1 MSFYDAIRVGA
12 SGAGDFEVKRS
23 LRFNGEGT
31 HHYLQRTPSSAG
43 NRQVCTFSCWTKRS
57 NIGVNHCLASAYSA
71 NNNNDNISIIL
82 RSLSSGNCSLR
93 VVGYFHNFRITNAAF
108 RDPSAWLHVVVAID
122 TRQSSADDRIKVYIN
137 GVQET
142 SFSTSGN
149 VTQNMNLAFN
159 DTSVH
164 RIGTQS
170 NQLSN
175 TADGYIAEVNFI
187 DGQQLT
193 PASFAET
200 NADTGQWVPI
210 DTSGLTFGTNG
221 YRLQFEDN
229 TGTTATT
236 LGKDTSG
243 NGNNFTP
250 NNFSVAAGVGNDS
263 LEDTPSNN
271 FSTLNSLA
279 LTATGANISSGNL
292 DYKSDSNYSIAAGNF
307 SLKTGKWYWEVT
319 ITAALSGGNGQ
330 INGIVRGTNPNGN
343 AYVSYDT
350 SGNVFGIGYVYNGS
364 IQGTS
369 PDGSTNSASGGSGLA
384 TFTNND
390 VLGFAS
396 DIANGTLA
404 IYKNGSLQTT
414 ITSLNS
420 HDWFPAVSGYGTTST
435 CSLNFGQRAF
445 AHTPPTGHLAL
456 CSANLPDP
464 TILLPNKHLDTLLYS
479 GNGSQ
484 NRAISGLEF
493 QPDWVW
499 LKSRSNGYYHQLH
512 DTVRGTAAGVLYSN
526 RDDAEDST
534 YGLASFNNN
543 GFTVYKDANNDAQ
556 NDSGQTYVAWNWNA
570 GGSASKT
577 YRVVVSSAGGSGN
590 KYRFRNSANSATF
603 AADAVTLDLEEGGT
617 YIFNMDDSSNATH
630 PFSIGTA
637 ANGTVYTSGITYF
650 LDGVSKTYS
659 QYTSGFSSASTRRLH
674 ITVPASAPQ
683 LYYWCSAHS
692 GMGGAINT
700 NSTFGSSNFD
710 GSTQSTVKAN
720 TTAGFSIVLYTG
732 QQNATDT
739 IGHGLGVQPQVVIS
753 KSRNSTYT
761 YTQWYVYHHKLTTN
775 YFLFLNLTNAQGDG
789 LGDYYVDASFSS
801 TVFAVGDDIY
811 GPNVSNNNYVA
822 YCLSEVEGYSKFGS
836 YKGNGSSNGTFVF
849 LGFRPAWVMIKRTSG
864 TQNWRIFDNKR
875 NPFNDVDLNLQAN
888 TAGAEFESS
897 AYNALDFLSNGFKLV
912 GTNADEG
919 TNQNGQSYIYLAF
932 AESPFKNSR
941 AR

>member
-122 TRQSSADDRIKVYIN
+122 TRQSSADDRIKVYVN

-229 TGTTATT
+229 SGTTATT

-350 SGNVFGIGYVYNGS
+350 SGNVFGIGYVYNGTV
-364 IQGTS
+364 QGNS
-369 PDGSTNSASGGSGLA
+369 PDGSTNSPTSVSGLA

-456 CSANLPDP
+456 NSQNLSDP
-464 TILLPNKHLDTLLYS
+464 TILLPNKHFDTVLYTGD
-479 GNGSQ
+479 GNATGSQ
-484 NRAISGLEF
+484 SNVLEF
-493 QPDWVW
+493 QPDWLW
-499 LKSRSNGYYHQLH
+499 TKSRNAAYNHMLY
-512 DTVRGTAAGVLYSN
+512 DAVRGAGNSKGLNLGGGASPGAGGEGTSADNAVYGYLNSF
-526 RDDAEDST
+526 DA
-534 YGLASFNNN
+534 N
-543 GFTVYKDANNDAQ
+543 GFSYTKGSAGTTYFNQ
-556 NDSGQTYVAWNWNA
+556 SGINYVNWIWNA
-570 GGSASKT
+570 GDTDSAT
-577 YRVVVSSAGGSGN
+577 YTVKVVSDSGN
-590 KYRFRNSANSATF
+590 KYRFNDFGTS
-603 AADAVTLDLEEGGT
+603 AVTLDLAEGGT
-617 YIFNMDDSSNATH
+617 YTFDGSDSSMSGH
-630 PFSIGTA
+630 PFVLGTA
-637 ANGTVYTSGITYF
+637 ANGSVYSTGVTYQLDGASVTYSAYTSGY
-650 LDGVSKTYS
+650 
-659 QYTSGFSSASTRRLH
+659 SSATTRKLI

-683 LYYWCSAHS
+683 LYYWCSIHS

-700 NSTFGSSNFD
+700 NSTLGSSNFD
-710 GSTQSTVKAN
+710 GSLQATVKAN
-720 TTAGFSIVLYTG
+720 TTAGFSIGTYTAQSSG
-732 QQNATDT
+732 SATV
-739 IGHGLGVQPQVVIS
+739 GHGLGVAPDVVIT
-753 KSRNSTYT
+753 KSRTVTSN
-761 YTQWYVYHHKLTTN
+761 WYSYHQAIGQDGWI
-775 YFLFLNLTNAQGDG
+775 FLNDHAAATTGNSAVWNPAPTSSVFTYGSGLVNFGD
-789 LGDYYVDASFSS
+789 V
-801 TVFAVGDDIY
+801 VFYAF
-811 GPNVSNNNYVA
+811 
-822 YCLSEVEGYSKFGS
+822 SEVAGYSKFGS
-836 YKGNGSSNGTFVF
+836 YTGNGNADGPFIFT
-849 LGFRPAWVMIKRTSG
+849 GFRPAWIMIKRTNSSEG
-864 TQNWRIFDNKR
+864 WQIFDNKR
-875 NPFNDVDLNLQAN
+875 SPINEIGDVIEAN
-888 TAGAEFESS
+888 T
-897 AYNALDFLSNGFKLV
+897 NAAAVTSIPNWLDFLSNGIKLRAHY
-912 GTNADEG
+912 TNG
-919 TNQNGQSYIYLAF
+919 NGSGSTYIYLAF

>member
-122 TRQSSADDRIKVYIN
+122 TRQSSADDRIKVYVN

-350 SGNVFGIGYVYNGS
+350 NGNVFGIGYVYNGS

-543 GFTVYKDANNDAQ
+543 GFTVYKDANNDQQ
-556 NDSGQTYVAWNWNA
+556 NANGVTMVAWCWKA
-570 GGSASKT
+570 GGSSNT
-577 YRVVVSSAGGSGN
+577 YNIDGTGYATAAAAG
-590 KYRFRNSANSATF
+590 
-603 AADAVTLDLEEGGT
+603 LDGGT
-617 YIFNMDDSSNATH
+617 IDPT
-630 PFSIGTA
+630 G
-637 ANGTVYTSGITYF
+637 
-650 LDGVSKTYS
+650 
-659 QYTSGFSSASTRRLH
+659 AS
-674 ITVPASAPQ
+674 
-683 LYYWCSAHS
+683 
-692 GMGGAINT
+692 INT
-700 NSTFGSSNFD
+700 KN
-710 GSTQSTVKAN
+710 
-720 TTAGFSIVLYTG
+720 GFSIVTYTANG
-732 QQNATDT
+732 TAGAT
-739 IGHGLGVQPQVVIS
+739 IAHGLGKKPAWIIIKCRSNADNWMVNHQQMNEGSSPEDHYSELNFHGGATDSPNMLNDTAPTDTLVTINNDGAVNS
-753 KSRNSTYT
+753 GSRTY
-761 YTQWYVYHHKLTTN
+761 VM
-775 YFLFLNLTNAQGDG
+775 
-789 LGDYYVDASFSS
+789 
-801 TVFAVGDDIY
+801 
-811 GPNVSNNNYVA
+811 
-822 YCLSEVEGYSKFGS
+822 YCWAEVPGYSKFG
-836 YKGNGSSNGTFVF
+836 YYRATGVDTDGPYVH
-849 LGFRPAWVMIKRTSG
+849 LGFRPAWVMIKSMSLS
-864 TQNWRIFDNKR
+864 NSDWMIFDNKR
-875 NPFNDVDLNLQAN
+875 NTSNPVNIHLAANQTHVDGSDNY
-888 TAGAEFESS
+888 EVV
-897 AYNALDFLSNGFKLV
+897 DFLAHGFKVTGLS
-912 GTNADEG
+912 GSGINYNT
-919 TNQNGQSYIYLAF
+919 SYPHLIYMAF
-932 AESPFKNSR
+932 AEQQGQTPFNTFPN

>member
-1 MSFYDAIRVGA
+1 M
-12 SGAGDFEVKRS
+12 
-23 LRFNGEGT
+23 
-31 HHYLQRTPSSAG
+31 
-43 NRQVCTFSCWTKRS
+43 
-57 NIGVNHCLASAYSA
+57 
-71 NNNNDNISIIL
+71 
-82 RSLSSGNCSLR
+82 
-93 VVGYFHNFRITNAAF
+93 
-108 RDPSAWLHVVVAID
+108 
-122 TRQSSADDRIKVYIN
+122 
-137 GVQET
+137 
-142 SFSTSGN
+142 
-149 VTQNMNLAFN
+149 
-159 DTSVH
+159 
-164 RIGTQS
+164 
-170 NQLSN
+170 
-175 TADGYIAEVNFI
+175 
-187 DGQQLT
+187 
-193 PASFAET
+193 
-200 NADTGQWVPI
+200 
-210 DTSGLTFGTNG
+210 
-221 YRLQFEDN
+221 
-229 TGTTATT
+229 
-236 LGKDTSG
+236 
-243 NGNNFTP
+243 
-250 NNFSVAAGVGNDS
+250 
-263 LEDTPSNN
+263 
-271 FSTLNSLA
+271 
-279 LTATGANISSGNL
+279 
-292 DYKSDSNYSIAAGNF
+292 
-307 SLKTGKWYWEVT
+307 
-319 ITAALSGGNGQ
+319 
-330 INGIVRGTNPNGN
+330 
-343 AYVSYDT
+343 
-350 SGNVFGIGYVYNGS
+350 
-364 IQGTS
+364 
-369 PDGSTNSASGGSGLA
+369 
-384 TFTNND
+384 
-390 VLGFAS
+390 
-396 DIANGTLA
+396 
-404 IYKNGSLQTT
+404 
-414 ITSLNS
+414 
-420 HDWFPAVSGYGTTST
+420 
-435 CSLNFGQRAF
+435 
-445 AHTPPTGHLAL
+445 
-456 CSANLPDP
+456 
-464 TILLPNKHLDTLLYS
+464 
-479 GNGSQ
+479 
-484 NRAISGLEF
+484 
-493 QPDWVW
+493 
-499 LKSRSNGYYHQLH
+499 
-512 DTVRGTAAGVLYSN
+512 
-526 RDDAEDST
+526 DDAT
-534 YGLASFNNN
+534 
-543 GFTVYKDANNDAQ
+543 
-556 NDSGQTYVAWNWNA
+556 
-570 GGSASKT
+570 
-577 YRVVVSSAGGSGN
+577 
-590 KYRFRNSANSATF
+590 
-603 AADAVTLDLEEGGT
+603 
-617 YIFNMDDSSNATH
+617 NATH